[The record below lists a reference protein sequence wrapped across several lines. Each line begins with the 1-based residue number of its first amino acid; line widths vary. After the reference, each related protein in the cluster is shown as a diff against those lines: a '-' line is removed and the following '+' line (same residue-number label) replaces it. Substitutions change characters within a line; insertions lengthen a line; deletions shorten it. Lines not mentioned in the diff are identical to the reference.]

1 MVMPKRFLKTAFAWL
16 TLPNPHSLIAWAIGP
31 FDLRSRTASA
41 ARRCSE
47 ISSPT
52 VTFPISRK
60 RRSSSVRETPRC
72 AATSCEQVVQD
83 KYVLRFAG
91 VGVFGEAVCGDEDE
105 VKGLHRIR
113 DDLES
118 VQLVVD
124 VLAILL

>member
-16 TLPNPHSLIAWAIGP
+16 TLPKPHSLIALTIGP
-31 FDLRSRTASA
+31 FDLRSMAASA

-52 VTFPISRK
+52 VALPISRK
-60 RRSSSVRETPRC
+60 RRSRSVRETPRC

-91 VGVFGEAVCGDEDE
+91 VGVFGEAVCCDERE
-105 VKGLHRIR
+105 MKGF
-113 DDLES
+113 
-118 VQLVVD
+118 
-124 VLAILL
+124 